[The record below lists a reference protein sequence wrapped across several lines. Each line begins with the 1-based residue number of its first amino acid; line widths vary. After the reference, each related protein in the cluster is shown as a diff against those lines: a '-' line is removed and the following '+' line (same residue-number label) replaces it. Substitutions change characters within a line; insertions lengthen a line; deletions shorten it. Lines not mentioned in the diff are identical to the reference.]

1 MGAILVVVFLGI
13 EKCKLRNIELI
24 PGDSEVLQYASEELN
39 TKEDDINV
47 IYGSYKIVKFFPTQY
62 YQNMKFDVM
71 PQQEADM
78 LLNRIVVIDTEI
90 LITYDTER
98 SLGTRRNGQAFDGN
112 YIIETY
118 TVRNPEYGWSNLETD
133 TLDVYIEPDDE
144 MEQAIGKSYFKQ
156 LDGVISTPQL
166 CEPYGK
172 QYFYTLADE
181 DKLIMFSQ
189 LTNQYFLLE
198 KCADKL
204 VEGLPEWTECDREE
218 LLKEIFGEYQ
228 VIEFLPTKYYPALDS
243 NGCEILPREEA
254 DMMVG
259 QEIVLKEELFIS
271 YDNYRRPNSFIT
283 GRMEDDFW
291 IEKVEV
297 QNPQY
302 HVKSVR
308 YEEIYGIREGMLAEQ
323 LEQQEYVEIDVHP
336 GYETNGSRI
345 LPQLFLMDDGKI
357 ILYSM
362 GEYFLLDKG
371 NEKDE
376 FDNITEME
384 SFEEIING
392 DMSSLYQIK
401 EEDRNF
407 IKQLAQNG
415 DNEWSLCDI
424 NGDGK
429 QELILQ
435 ERQGELEGNIRHI
448 IAIFAETEEGVK
460 RVLWDIFETGE
471 FYSFI
476 DGRLIHYCYVNGTY
490 NADFYY
496 RCIFDDDWE
505 MREDRLFEIL
515 DVTSLD
521 EYDFLSDEMKKEIP
535 SVGFYYRYVTY
546 GENDRETA
554 ALLSEDEWRDMFKE
568 EMGEYGRVSTFMHR
582 FAPFDIYVGEVTKED
597 TDNQS
602 DENNQVT
609 QEPETESPESKIA
622 AMCDT
627 VRAMDF
633 TANEP
638 HMDITPEEN
647 QKYLEAY
654 LKVLKNE
661 ISIYRQSGEEI
672 YYRDLWKAG
681 DKFEDL
687 LEDKWHDRFYYDDL
701 DGDGK
706 PELAIKQGCLY
717 IFNYELEDETCSIIY
732 DQETCYFGKIIGAGQ
747 IWYHDGLHADI
758 IRDRLITF
766 DEENEEV
773 ALNLEEGINKKHP
786 YYMVGIGEKEWVDVG
801 KENWD
806 EITAP
811 FFEMIENHGLQEMTL
826 EEVFGEIL

>member
-1 MGAILVVVFLGI
+1 M
-13 EKCKLRNIELI
+13 KMNKRK
-24 PGDSEVLQYASEELN
+24 VLA
-39 TKEDDINV
+39 
-47 IYGSYKIVKFFPTQY
+47 
-62 YQNMKFDVM
+62 M
-71 PQQEADM
+71 
-78 LLNRIVVIDTEI
+78 VVII
-90 LITYDTER
+90 YL
-98 SLGTRRNGQAFDGN
+98 
-112 YIIETY
+112 
-118 TVRNPEYGWSNLETD
+118 
-133 TLDVYIEPDDE
+133 
-144 MEQAIGKSYFKQ
+144 
-156 LDGVISTPQL
+156 
-166 CEPYGK
+166 
-172 QYFYTLADE
+172 LA
-181 DKLIMFSQ
+181 LWFQ
-189 LTNQYFLLE
+189 
-198 KCADKL
+198 
-204 VEGLPEWTECDREE
+204 
-218 LLKEIFGEYQ
+218 
-228 VIEFLPTKYYPALDS
+228 
-243 NGCEILPREEA
+243 
-254 DMMVG
+254 
-259 QEIVLKEELFIS
+259 
-271 YDNYRRPNSFIT
+271 
-283 GRMEDDFW
+283 
-291 IEKVEV
+291 
-297 QNPQY
+297 
-302 HVKSVR
+302 
-308 YEEIYGIREGMLAEQ
+308 
-323 LEQQEYVEIDVHP
+323 
-336 GYETNGSRI
+336 
-345 LPQLFLMDDGKI
+345 
-357 ILYSM
+357 
-362 GEYFLLDKG
+362 G

-376 FDNITEME
+376 VDNITEMDMLLLQSENFAKKESVESQSFEYIIQGDYSLLKGVEEGDFLELEALLRNGYCEWNLCDMNGDGREELILQEEQENMENDIRRIIGVFVETDSSVECVLWDTDNGYYGDEFYSYIDGKLIHYRDMYEIYRYASYMLCHFDESWEIEKESQYEIIQIDNLETYNECYKNGEWNGIKKIEVMEEGEYYRYTSYEKEEPHNAGITLRKYKWMDKFQEELTEYGKVEIVLARGFYAGITHKLATEVE

-392 DMSSLYQIK
+392 DMSSLYQIEK
-401 EEDRNF
+401 EDRNF

-415 DNEWSLCDI
+415 YNEWSLCDI